1 MEYGTFKSSFIITIG
16 DVPETLAN
24 KVVKALDGVVMRT
37 WGGLCDIQ
45 FRNHKMRVYDNRVTI
60 RNPITH
66 NYSTLY
72 FNEFRSIDIR

>member
-1 MEYGTFKSSFIITIG
+1 MDFGTFKSNFIITIC

-24 KVVKALDGVVMRT
+24 EVVKAVDGVVMRT

-60 RNPITH
+60 RNPITRNH
-66 NYSTLY
+66 ISLY
-72 FNEFRSIDIR
+72 FNDFHAVHIN